1 MTKNNLSDEQLWEA
15 VSLEDDAKAFTT
27 LYDRHWLKIHATVAY
42 YLKNTD
48 EAEQALQEIFMTLWD
63 RRKTLQIKSFKN
75 YIFISARYYVF
86 KVLKDRKQD
95 PVIYLEALEYTK
107 GTVENI
113 GHKKMELMH
122 LEHRISA
129 ALATLPLRCQEI
141 FRMSR
146 MEHQTNDEIAAR
158 LGISKRTVE
167 NQLTRA
173 LRQLRLSYSEIISDT
188 VLSVLLLWWL
198 IGQ

>member
-1 MTKNNLSDEQLWEA
+1 MTKNDLSDEQLWEA
-15 VSLEDDAKAFTT
+15 VSLEDDAKAFTM
-27 LYDRHWLKIHATVAY
+27 LYDRHWLKIHATTAY

-63 RRKTLQIKSFKN
+63 RRKTLQIKSFRN

-95 PVIYLEALEYTK
+95 PVIYLEALKYTK

-113 GHKKMELMH
+113 GYKKMELMH
-122 LEHRISA
+122 LEHRIRV
-129 ALATLPLRCQEI
+129 ALACLPLRCQEI
-141 FRMSR
+141 FWMSR
-146 MEHQTNDEIAAR
+146 IENQTNDEIAEQ

-173 LRQLRLSYSEIISDT
+173 LRQLRLSYGKIVSDT
-188 VLSVLLLWWL
+188 ALSALIWCWL
-198 IGQ
+198 MAR